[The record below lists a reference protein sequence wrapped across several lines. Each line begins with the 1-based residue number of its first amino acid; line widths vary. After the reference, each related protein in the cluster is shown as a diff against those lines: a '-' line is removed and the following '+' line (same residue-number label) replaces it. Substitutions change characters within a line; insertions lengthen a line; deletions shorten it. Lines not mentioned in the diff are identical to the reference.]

1 MTVTHLT
8 MAELEAGLEHIVQ
21 SPKDG
26 GRVEMIVRRPR
37 IDERELLVEGQLNLQ
52 EGLAG
57 DNWSVKGSSSTADG
71 LAQPDAQITIMNAR
85 VIALVAQERERWP
98 LAGDQ
103 FYIDLD
109 LSAENL
115 PPGTRL
121 ALGSA
126 VVEVTALPHTG
137 CRKFS
142 ARFGAHAMRFVN
154 WSKDL
159 HFRGINAK
167 VVQAGIVRVGDLVR
181 IQR

>member
-8 MAELEAGLEHIVQ
+8 MAELEAGLEHILQ

-137 CRKFS
+137 CRTFS